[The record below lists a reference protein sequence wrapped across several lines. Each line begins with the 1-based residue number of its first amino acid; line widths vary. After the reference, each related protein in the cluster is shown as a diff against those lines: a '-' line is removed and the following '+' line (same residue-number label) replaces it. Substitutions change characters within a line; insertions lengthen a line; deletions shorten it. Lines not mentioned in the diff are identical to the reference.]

1 MNSFFETTYLFA
13 AYETEH
19 LLLLLG
25 FLIFGIAFF
34 RVLRSRPEA
43 EQRKVLLG
51 IALLLSAAQLLK
63 VPMNLYLGVF
73 DIQNDIPLHLCNFLP
88 FVLVW
93 VYATGSRKGWGTVFF
108 WIILGVSQANLTPS
122 VEFSLFHYDS
132 IRYWMVHMGLVLL
145 ALYPALIWKW
155 ELKHRD
161 ILRSV
166 GWLNGVAALI
176 YGINLLLNSN
186 YLYLMAKPPGT
197 TFYSILPEWPVYILV
212 IEVILVAW
220 SYMVYGLFKW
230 VQSKLSA
237 APQSSR
243 TGIA

>member
-1 MNSFFETTYLFA
+1 M
-13 AYETEH
+13 AYDTEH

-25 FLIFGIAFF
+25 FLFFGIAFF
-34 RVLRSRPEA
+34 RVLKFRPES
-43 EQRKVLLG
+43 EQRKVLLE

-63 VPMNLYLGVF
+63 VPMNLHLGIF

-93 VYATGSRKGWGTVFF
+93 VYASGSRRVWGTVFF

-122 VEFSLFHYDS
+122 VEFSLFHYDA

-155 ELKHRD
+155 DLKRRD

-166 GWLNGVAALI
+166 GWLNAIAVLI
-176 YGINLLLNSN
+176 YGINLFLNSN
-186 YLYLMAKPPGT
+186 YLYVMAKPPGT
-197 TFYSILPEWPVYILV
+197 TFFSILPEWPVYILV
-212 IEVILVAW
+212 LEVILVAW
-220 SYMVYGLFKW
+220 SFLIYGLFKW
-230 VQSKLSA
+230 LQAKSNVS
-237 APQSSR
+237 PQSSKAR
-243 TGIA
+243 PA